1 MNQDFVFALRQLRKN
16 PGFAAVT
23 ILTLALAIGAN
34 TSIFSLIHAVL
45 LKSLPVTDP
54 QQLYRLGDRDVCCVI
69 SGYQTRFSIFSN
81 ALYEHL
87 RDHTPDFTEL
97 AAAQADRVPFSV
109 RAARSEFPDAFVG
122 EFVSANYFTTFGV
135 RPFAGRL
142 LAASDDA
149 HGAPPVAVMSYHAW
163 EQRYGLDPSIIG
175 ASLNFSGAPVTVVGV
190 AAPGFFGESLRT
202 LSADFWIP
210 LGAEPVLRGKSS
222 LTAHPDQHWLYAVG
236 RLRPGT
242 RPSEVEARVNVEL
255 RQWWASQPLPP
266 GAAANQEALA
276 RQHITLT
283 PAGGGI
289 GGMKNQFAEALK
301 ILMAA
306 SGLVLLIAGAN
317 IAGLLLARGM
327 TARAQTSIR
336 LALGAPRRRLIRQAL
351 TESIVLGLAG
361 GAAGIAIAWA
371 GTRALL
377 ALAFSGAGFVPVDP
391 RPSLPVLGFT
401 FALSLATGVL
411 FGVLPAWTAARA
423 DPIEAL
429 RGVNRATDRRGGRL
443 RQSLV
448 VLQAALSLVLL
459 TGAGLLT
466 RTLGNLENLQYG
478 FAREGRVDVRVSP
491 SFAGYSPERLF
502 VTYQHL
508 QDRLTRIP
516 GVRNSAFTLYTP
528 MRGGAWSSGIALEG
542 RVAEAG
548 RSFSS
553 MWDRVSPHYFEAI
566 GTPLLQGRFIDET
579 DTPTSRRI
587 AVVNRAFAERFF
599 PNQNPLGHRFGFAE
613 GRNPMYEIAG
623 VVENARYTNPRDPVD
638 PMFFL
643 PYLQMTPAEWT
654 SSALARSNYLQD
666 IVLRTDPDAR
676 DLDLHIRRALQE
688 VDSNFSVVR
697 IATFGE
703 QVQWNFRGE
712 RLIARLTSLFGLLA
726 LALAGL
732 GLYGVTAYVVA
743 QRTSEIGIRTAL
755 GATRWSVVRMVLSG
769 ALLQTACAVAIG
781 IPASFAA
788 ARLLASQVYG
798 VSITDPITLSFS
810 VVLLFACALAAGF
823 IPANRA
829 SRVDPL
835 RALRS
840 E

>member
-1 MNQDFVFALRQLRKN
+1 
-16 PGFAAVT
+16 
-23 ILTLALAIGAN
+23 
-34 TSIFSLIHAVL
+34 
-45 LKSLPVTDP
+45 
-54 QQLYRLGDRDVCCVI
+54 
-69 SGYQTRFSIFSN
+69 
-81 ALYEHL
+81 
-87 RDHTPDFTEL
+87 
-97 AAAQADRVPFSV
+97 
-109 RAARSEFPDAFVG
+109 
-122 EFVSANYFTTFGV
+122 
-135 RPFAGRL
+135 
-142 LAASDDA
+142 
-149 HGAPPVAVMSYHAW
+149 MSYHAW

-175 ASLNFSGAPVTVVGV
+175 ASLNFNGAPLAVVGV
-190 AAPGFFGESLRT
+190 APPGFFGESLRAGG
-202 LSADFWIP
+202 SADFWVP
-210 LGAEPVLRGKSS
+210 LGAEPLLRGKSS
-222 LTAHPDQHWLYAVG
+222 LVSHADQHWLYAVG
-236 RLRPGT
+236 RLRPGA
-242 RPSEVEARVNVEL
+242 RPAAVEAKLNVEL
-255 RQWWASQPLPP
+255 RQWWMNQPLPP
-266 GAAANQEALA
+266 EAAANQQALA

-283 PAGGGI
+283 PAGSGI
-289 GGMKNQFAEALK
+289 GGMKNQYAEALK
-301 ILMAA
+301 ILMVA
-306 SGLVLLIAGAN
+306 SGLVLLIACAN

-336 LALGAPRRRLIRQAL
+336 LALGAPRRRLIREAL
-351 TESIVLGLAG
+351 TESVVLAIVG
-361 GAAGIAIAWA
+361 GAAGVAVAWA

-401 FALSLATGVL
+401 FTLSLATGAL

-423 DPIEAL
+423 DPIDAL
-429 RGVNRATDRRGGRL
+429 RGANRATDRRGGRL

-448 VLQAALSLVLL
+448 VLQATLSLVLL

-466 RTLGNLENLQYG
+466 RTLANLENLQYG
-478 FAREGRVDVRVSP
+478 FASAGRVDVRVSP

-508 QDRLTRIP
+508 QDRLAKVP
-516 GVRNSAFTLYTP
+516 GVRSSAFSLYTP

-553 MWDRVSPHYFEAI
+553 MWDRVSPRYFDAI
-566 GTPLLQGRFIDET
+566 GTPLLRGRAIDET
-579 DTPTSRRI
+579 DTPTSRRVAI
-587 AVVNRAFAERFF
+587 VNRAFAERFF
-599 PNQNPLGHRFGFAE
+599 PNQNALGHRFGFAE
-613 GRNPMYEIAG
+613 GRNPMYEIVG
-623 VVENARYTNPRDPVD
+623 VVENARYTNPREPVD

-654 SSALARSNYLQD
+654 TSALARSNYLQD
-666 IVLRTDPDAR
+666 IVLRTEPGAR
-676 DLDLHIRRALQE
+676 DLDLHVRRALEE
-688 VDSNFSVVR
+688 VDSNFSIVR

-755 GATRWSVVRMVLSG
+755 GATRWSVVRMVLRG
-769 ALLQTACAVAIG
+769 ALLHVACAVVIG
-781 IPASFAA
+781 IPAAIAA
-788 ARLLASQVYG
+788 ARLLTTQMYD
-798 VSITDPITLSFS
+798 VSTTDPITLGAS
-810 VVLLFACALAAGF
+810 VGLLFACALAAGF

-829 SRVDPL
+829 ARIDPL